1 MDGGGGGEREGGKE
15 RKRIKGLSYLVI
27 VSTVKWGL
35 EKERGAAVTQG

>member
-1 MDGGGGGEREGGKE
+1 MQVGREEKKG

-35 EKERGAAVTQG
+35 EKERGAEVTQ